1 MLWRVKSNLLESLYH
16 QFVVVLVQVFDTQG
30 YFIMALAF
38 VFYSKVVGDI
48 LQSVFMNG
56 QAKWDHLVSRDTHR
70 IFYKS

>member
-38 VFYSKVVGDI
+38 VFYSKLSGI
-48 LQSVFMNG
+48 FSSQS
-56 QAKWDHLVSRDTHR
+56 S
-70 IFYKS
+70 